1 AGELSKGDAAR
12 VADGRVSDSDRDT
25 YYFII
30 CVCRHA
36 RRESAKNSNPTV
48 YGSYC

>member
-1 AGELSKGDAAR
+1 MCGVKIYLTHISRLGAQLTNDR
-12 VADGRVSDSDRDT
+12 VLGNTIGRH
-25 YYFII
+25 
-30 CVCRHA
+30 RHA